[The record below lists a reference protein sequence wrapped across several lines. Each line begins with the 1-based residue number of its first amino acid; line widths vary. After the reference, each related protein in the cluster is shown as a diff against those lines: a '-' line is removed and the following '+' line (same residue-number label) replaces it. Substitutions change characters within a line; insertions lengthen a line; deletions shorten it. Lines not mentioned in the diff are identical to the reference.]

1 MPQKSAAPL
10 FLLTRHWRDTAA
22 GLEVVLWAGGG
33 DGRPARIHLRGQQA
47 VCFIPRAVSDEK
59 IAALA
64 QNHRRRRLKLKTL
77 DGGDADGVYFSRQSD
92 LLEFRRRAQHHGIA
106 LYESDVKPA
115 DRFLMERFITGAF
128 TVHGEARRQDGFTVF
143 TNPRLRRAS
152 HQPVFRV
159 LSLDIET
166 GRDGRLYSAAAADA
180 GAEKVFV
187 VNDGAQK
194 KGGAHGG
201 LPVVF
206 VRDETQLLGEF
217 FRWLRLRDP
226 DILIGWNVINFDL
239 DVLQR
244 ACARLNVPFD
254 IARGGERA
262 AVVRRESPTQA
273 GSVRLPGRAVLD
285 GIETLRAAFW
295 NFDSFRL
302 EFVARRLL
310 GRGKALADGGDKMG
324 EIERLYRDA
333 QFELARYNLEDCRLV
348 REIFA
353 RTDLVNFAATRAAL
367 TGLALGRHGGSVA
380 AFDNLYLPRLH
391 RAGYVA
397 PDLDPSRAATA
408 ESSPGGYV
416 LDSRP
421 GLYRNVLLLDFKSLY
436 PSIIRTFK
444 VDPLGLQLGGGDGSG
459 APQVKNIPDSRPA
472 E

>member
-33 DGRPARIHLRGQQA
+33 EDRPARIHLRGQQA
-47 VCFIPRAVSDEK
+47 VCFIPRAITDEK

-64 QNHRRRRLKLKTL
+64 QNYQRRRLKLKTL
-77 DGGDADGVYFSRQSD
+77 DGGDADAVYFSRQSD

-128 TVHGEARRQDGFTVF
+128 TVHGEARHQDGFTVF

-152 HQPVFRV
+152 HKPAFRV

-166 GRDGRLYSAAAADA
+166 GRDGRLYSAAAADD

-187 VNDGAQK
+187 VNDGTQK
-194 KGGAHGG
+194 KGGVTHGG

-206 VRDETQLLGEF
+206 VRDETQLLTEF
-217 FRWLRLRDP
+217 FRWLRRRDP
-226 DILIGWNVINFDL
+226 DVLIGWNVVNFDL

-262 AVVRRESPTQA
+262 AVVRRENQTQTNIA
-273 GSVRLPGRAVLD
+273 RLPGRVVLD

-295 NFDSFRL
+295 NFESFRL
-302 EFVARRLL
+302 EFVARQLL
-310 GRGKALADGGDKMG
+310 GRGKALADSGDKMG

-333 QFELARYNLEDCRLV
+333 QFELAHYNLEDCRLV

-353 RTDLVNFAATRAAL
+353 HTDLVNFTATRTAL

-397 PDLDPSRAATA
+397 PDLDPSRAANA

-444 VDPLGLQLGGGDGSG
+444 VDPLGMQLGGDGDGG
-459 APQVKNIPDSRPA
+459 GTPKAGNLMDS
-472 E
+472 